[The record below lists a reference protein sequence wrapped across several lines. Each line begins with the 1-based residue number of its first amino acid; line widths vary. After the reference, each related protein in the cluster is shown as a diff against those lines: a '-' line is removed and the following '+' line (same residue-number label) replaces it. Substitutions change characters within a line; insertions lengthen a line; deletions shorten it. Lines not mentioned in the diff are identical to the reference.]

1 MTVARAKL
9 AVPVLLIV
17 CLIWAGAFIGL
28 EIGAQPLH
36 EVGLGEFRF
45 EIAALFLAV
54 RFTLAAVLMPI
65 VLPSGVRK
73 LNRYNWLAGG
83 LLGLG
88 FSAHLLTQLVG
99 MGFADMEPGKAAFLT
114 ALFVVFAPLLAFVFL
129 RRRPRLGV
137 LIGIPLAILGVA
149 YIGGP
154 PSAGLSL
161 AAWLNI
167 AAAAIYGAQIVLTD
181 VVTRRGDT
189 NAQTQAMIV
198 VCALTCW
205 IAFGVSPRAAEFVA
219 LPGFTEA
226 LADPRFWLSELYLA
240 IISTVIALA
249 LVNRWQREVSP
260 NHAAILFTS
269 TPVFATLMSIVAG
282 EETVTAWLFFGAG
295 MILLANLSAQFIG
308 RKDGPLPLPDHAASG
323 GPAR

>member
-1 MTVARAKL
+1 MPIARSKL
-9 AVPVLLIV
+9 AVPVLLLV

-28 EIGAQPLH
+28 ELGAQPLH
-36 EVGLGEFRF
+36 AIGLGEFRF

-54 RFTLAAVLMPI
+54 RFTLAALLMPL
-65 VLPSGVRK
+65 VLPSGVRRAS
-73 LNRYNWLAGG
+73 RYNTLAGA
-83 LLGLG
+83 LLGLC

-99 MGFADMEPGKAAFLT
+99 MGFSDMEPGRAAFLT
-114 ALFVVFAPLLAFVFL
+114 ALFVVFAPLLAYVFL
-129 RRRPRLGV
+129 RRKPRTGV

-161 AAWLNI
+161 AAWLNV
-167 AAAAIYGAQIVLTD
+167 AAAAIYGAQIVITD

-189 NAQTQAMIV
+189 MAQTQAMIV
-198 VCALTCW
+198 VCALICW
-205 IAFGVSPRAAEFVA
+205 VAFAVSPRAAEFTA
-219 LPGFTEA
+219 LPGFADA
-226 LADPRFWLSELYLA
+226 LMDPRFWLSELYLA
-240 IISTVIALA
+240 VISTVIALA

-269 TPVFATLMSIVAG
+269 TPVFATIMSIAVG
-282 EETVTAWLFFGAG
+282 EETVTLWLFFGAG

-308 RKDGPLPLPDHAASG
+308 RKPPAASTV
-323 GPAR
+323 ATEKL